1 MIYEL
6 SLFLV
11 ALIGSAIG
19 GWIDLKTT
27 EIPDIVPASMAG
39 LGLLLHTIN
48 ALSTGI
54 WANVYYSI
62 AVGLVFLVF
71 GYILYYTGQWGEA
84 DVLLLAAVGV
94 VLPQPLSFFSTTM
107 LAPFPAVF
115 ILNTF
120 IIGGI
125 YSLVYSIILAL
136 RNRDVFPAFIKGLKS
151 GPSKKEATVL
161 GLSALAYIFAVRL
174 VAYFLPGSGGVF
186 LESLSVKVIL
196 YNILVFLPALA
207 FVFVFYKFAH
217 AVDTVAFR
225 KKVNTADLREGDV
238 LAKDAAGLKS
248 KLYIGLEAKQI
259 EAVRK
264 EKKEVWIKEGVRYGP
279 TFFLAIVATWLW
291 GNVLFLF
298 LRII

>member
-1 MIYEL
+1 MLYEL
-6 SLFLV
+6 SLFLI
-11 ALIGSAIG
+11 ALAGSAIG

-39 LGLLLHTIN
+39 LGLLAHIIHSY
-48 ALSTGI
+48 LSGSWTS
-54 WANVYYSI
+54 VYYSV
-62 AVGLVFLVF
+62 AVGLIFLVF

-94 VLPQPLSFFSTTM
+94 VLPQPLSFFSTGL

-125 YSLVYSIILAL
+125 YSLVYSLILAL
-136 RNRDVFPAFIKGLKS
+136 KNPGVFPAFVNALKA
-151 GPSKKEATVL
+151 GPSKKEAAVL
-161 GLSALAYIFAVRL
+161 GISALAYIFAIRL
-174 VAYFLPGSGGVF
+174 VAYFLPASSDLF
-186 LESLSVKVIL
+186 LLSMSLKAIL
-196 YNILVFLPALA
+196 YNLLVFIPSLA
-207 FVFVFYKFAH
+207 FIFVFYKFAH

-225 KKVNTADLREGDV
+225 RKVKVEDLREGDV
-238 LAKDAAGLKS
+238 LAEDAAGLKS

-259 EAVRK
+259 EAIRK

-279 TFFLAIVATWLW
+279 TFFLAIIATWLW